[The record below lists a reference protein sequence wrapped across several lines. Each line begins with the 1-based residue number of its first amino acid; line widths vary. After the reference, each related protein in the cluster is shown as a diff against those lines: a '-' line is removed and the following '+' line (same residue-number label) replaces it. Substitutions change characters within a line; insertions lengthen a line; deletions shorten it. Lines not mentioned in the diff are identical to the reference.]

1 MSGTPPRGVREGT
14 GLDADLDTIAVIR
27 DCLYERCW
35 QKPSIA
41 TLHTDA
47 VRLAMDFRRRGL
59 KQDWALGTL
68 LTHFG
73 RELPTWNRERQR
85 QIEKAVEWAYSKEA
99 KLPTCNGVLK
109 SSGLCFKLQR
119 RCEFDERMKRRAQ
132 ELTSAAPQALPF
144 ASEKLLSGAHPTDIY
159 YAKYVYAALAAIE
172 RERGIASGKE
182 DQPILVG
189 LRVLAERVCG
199 LARTPGFEKTAAQKT
214 LRLLCDVGLVRQV
227 VKGSAGRFRRK
238 ANGYI
243 RVMPVPTSVEEA
255 GLTGTPSASAQEPPV
270 PLGGHENTHRPPK
283 LNPESRLRLITESP
297 VTSETSVPSGSTGGE
312 KP

>member
-1 MSGTPPRGVREGT
+1 MSTPPPRGVREGT
-14 GLDADLDTIAVIR
+14 GLEAPLDTVDVIR
-27 DCLYERCW
+27 DCIYERCW
-35 QKPSIA
+35 QKPSVA

-59 KQDWALGTL
+59 DEGWALRTL
-68 LTHFG
+68 LAQFG

-85 QIEKAVEWAYSKEA
+85 QIEKAVQWAYSKEA

-109 SSGLCFKLQR
+109 SSGFCFKLQR
-119 RCEFDERMKRRAQ
+119 RCEFDERMKRRNQ

-144 ASEKLLSGAHPTDIY
+144 AAEKLLSGAHPTDIY
-159 YAKYVYAALAAIE
+159 YAKHVYAALAAIE
-172 RERGIASGKE
+172 RERGIAPGQT

-189 LRVLAERVCG
+189 VREMADRVCG
-199 LARTPGFEKTAAQKT
+199 LARTPGFEKTAAHKT

-243 RVMPVPTSVEEA
+243 RVIPVPTSPEDVALATTAREA
-255 GLTGTPSASAQEPPV
+255 AQEPPV
-270 PLGGHENTHRPPK
+270 PRGGHENTHRAPK
-283 LNPESRLRLITESP
+283 LNSESRFRLTTESR
-297 VTSETSVPSGSTGGE
+297 VKSRTSGSPE
-312 KP
+312 DKAP